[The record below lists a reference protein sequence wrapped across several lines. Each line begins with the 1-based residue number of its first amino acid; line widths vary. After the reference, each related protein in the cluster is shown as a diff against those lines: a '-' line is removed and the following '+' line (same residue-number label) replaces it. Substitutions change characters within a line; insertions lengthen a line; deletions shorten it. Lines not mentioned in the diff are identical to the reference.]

1 MTATVSAGET
11 SGFNTVEDFL
21 RYLEG
26 TKKALIEYS
35 IKHDVCIREF
45 SDGHIAMNIAP
56 AIHQDF
62 IMNLHKLLSEA
73 TGRQW
78 EIEII
83 KGDLGETIAD
93 KEKSAAEATKKNVSE
108 YPLVKKILEEFKG
121 AKIETV
127 IRKNLEELAENEPD
141 IPGDTVPVTYFEE
154 EE

>member
-1 MTATVSAGET
+1 MQNSAAAAPVSVPPSGTEKNDLTATVSAGET
-11 SGFNTVEDFL
+11 SGFNTVEDLL

-56 AIHQDF
+56 SIHQDF

-108 YPLVKKILEEFKG
+108 YPLVKKFW
-121 AKIETV
+121 
-127 IRKNLEELAENEPD
+127 KNLKAPRLKR
-141 IPGDTVPVTYFEE
+141 
-154 EE
+154 

>member
-1 MTATVSAGET
+1 MQNSAAAAPVSVPPSGTEKKNDLTATVSAGET

-21 RYLEG
+21 HYLEG

-62 IMNLHKLLSEA
+62 IMNLHKVLSEA

-93 KEKSAAEATKKNVSE
+93 
-108 YPLVKKILEEFKG
+108 
-121 AKIETV
+121 
-127 IRKNLEELAENEPD
+127 
-141 IPGDTVPVTYFEE
+141 
-154 EE
+154 